1 MSTNYIVINDD
12 ESIEGTLAIEKSVFR
27 DLAKLALSENKFIN
41 VSNDMM
47 QNKRIAVTY
56 EEEQLV
62 LDIDVEVKFGNRTI
76 GIIENMQKKIFD
88 SITNGTSVTDVVVNI
103 NVIGF
108 IF

>member
-1 MSTNYIVINDD
+1 MSTNYIVISEDNN
-12 ESIEGTLAIEKSVFR
+12 IEGTLAIEKSVFR
-27 DLAKLALSENKFIN
+27 DLAKLALSDNKFIN

-76 GIIENMQKKIFD
+76 GIIENMQKKVFEA
-88 SITNGTSVTDVVVNI
+88 ITAGTSVTNVIVNI